1 MKNCTINNSD
11 FDSWKIWD
19 VCYLSNEKYRKLK
32 GHCHCNFGILLHLV
46 CVFGRSI
53 CAKFQVAF
61 LDRISFKKFFTV
73 SRQFMTMK

>member
-19 VCYLSNEKYRKLK
+19 VCYLSNEKLDLKNQKYRKIK

-46 CVFGRSI
+46 
-53 CAKFQVAF
+53 
-61 LDRISFKKFFTV
+61 
-73 SRQFMTMK
+73 